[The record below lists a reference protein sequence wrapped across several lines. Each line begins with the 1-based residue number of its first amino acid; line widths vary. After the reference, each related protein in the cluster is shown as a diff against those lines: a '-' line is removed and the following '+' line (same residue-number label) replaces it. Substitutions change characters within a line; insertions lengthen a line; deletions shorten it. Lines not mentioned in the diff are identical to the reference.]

1 MSVTAARGFRAT
13 GLHAGVKPDGRL
25 DTALVA
31 ADRPVPAAAVFTTS
45 LTAAPVVTLA
55 RKHLVNSLL
64 QALVVNSGC
73 ANAGTGEAGL
83 VWAEQIAGAA
93 ARALGC
99 HTEDVLVAS
108 TGPIGTDLPVEEI
121 VASLPAAVSR
131 LEASAESATL
141 AARGIMTTDSV
152 PKEATVAGDGYVIG
166 GMSKGAGMIRPDMA
180 TMLAYLTTDAVV
192 TPATL
197 QVALTDAV
205 DVTFNCLNIDGCQST
220 NDMVVLLASGD
231 SGVEPDPAEF
241 ASHLT
246 RLSRDLTWQ
255 MAKDA
260 EGASRVVT
268 LRISGTDD
276 HATARVVGKA
286 VADSAL
292 VRSSFYGG
300 DPNWGRILQALGV
313 TGVPLHQEDIEIAY
327 EGTTLA
333 QGGVG
338 IPHDEADLLARLEQ
352 GDFEVSIVVGMGP
365 GRATVVTTDLTPE
378 YVIFNGERS

>member
-13 GLHAGVKPDGRL
+13 GVHAGVKPDGRL
-25 DTALVA
+25 DTALVT
-31 ADRPVPAAAVFTTS
+31 ADRPVAAAAVFTTS

-64 QALVVNSGC
+64 QALVINSGC

-131 LEASAESATL
+131 LEATADAATL
-141 AARGIMTTDSV
+141 AARSIMTTDSV

-180 TMLAYLTTDAVV
+180 TMLAYVTTDAVV
-192 TPATL
+192 NPATL
-197 QVALTDAV
+197 QAALSDAV

-231 SGVEPDPAEF
+231 SGTEPDPAAF

-246 RLSRDLTWQ
+246 RLCRDLTWQ

-268 LRISGTDD
+268 LHISGADD

-327 EGTTLA
+327 EGTTVT

-338 IPHDEADLLARLEQ
+338 IPHDEADLMARLEQ
-352 GDFEVSIVVGMGP
+352 GDFEVSIVVGMGH

-378 YVIFNGERS
+378 YVVFNGERS